1 MNLSPPCVSLMHG
14 LSPLVVDGG
23 GVRGRVHWREEGHL
37 MEQPHVDSF
46 LTTPT
51 TGLEVHYR
59 DWGGP
64 TGGMQ
69 PPVLLLHGLAS
80 TCRIYDLCAPL
91 LAQGRRVV
99 AYDQRGHGATGKPD
113 SGYDAE
119 TLVAD
124 GMGVAQALG
133 VTPPFIVVGH
143 SWGASVALHWAVSRP
158 DVVHAGVLVDGGVS
172 TFRDIPGATWQTV
185 EERFGPPAW
194 QDVHLDDMLAWAR
207 KGDLST
213 LDESFRRDFLTA
225 LTVERPDGTVRA
237 QLSADNH
244 WRILRSMW
252 AEDTDAA
259 FKALRRPVLAL
270 LALPAPPWD
279 DARQDMID
287 TRRKVA
293 EQRTALQPL
302 LHVRWLEDT
311 IHDIPLQR
319 PAVLAEAIEG
329 V

>member
-1 MNLSPPCVSLMHG
+1 MVQE
-14 LSPLVVDGG
+14 
-23 GVRGRVHWREEGHL
+23 GRVHWREEGHP
-37 MEQPHVDSF
+37 MEQPHADGF

-51 TGLEVHYR
+51 TGLEVYYR

-64 TGGMQ
+64 SDGTQ

-91 LAQGRRVV
+91 LARSRRVV
-99 AYDQRGHGATGKPD
+99 AYDQRGHGVTGKPD
-113 SGYDAE
+113 DGYDAE

-124 GMGVAQALG
+124 GRGVAQALG
-133 VTPPFIVVGH
+133 LSPPYIIVGH
-143 SWGASVALHWAVSRP
+143 SWGASVALHWAVSHP
-158 DVVHAGVLVDGGVS
+158 DDVHAAVLVDGGVS
-172 TFRDIPGATWQTV
+172 SFRDIPGATWQTV

-194 QDVHLDDMLAWAR
+194 QDVHLDDMLEWAS
-207 KGDLST
+207 KGDLAG
-213 LDESFRRDFLTA
+213 LDASFRRDFLTA

-244 WRILRSMW
+244 WRILRGMW

-270 LALPAPPWD
+270 LALPARPWD
-279 DARQDMID
+279 EGRQAMVD
-287 TRRKVA
+287 TKRHAAAHR
-293 EQRTALQPL
+293 EALQPL
-302 LHVRWLEDT
+302 LRVRWLEDT

-319 PAVLAEAIEG
+319 PVVLAEAIDG
-329 V
+329 A